1 MDEDLGVP
9 PWLRKHRKPPYP
21 KYPKYPKPT
30 IHGASA
36 VGACF
41 RRNSSWI
48 CDFGTA
54 STGWQ
59 HLEKWQIYA
68 SNWCLFVNPT
78 YLLRRGVK
86 QGCMPSIRTVY
97 HESYSGSENGLSP
110 MLRQIQ
116 SNPYT
121 EPSKYTWQVEKCHG
135 KRENVGL
142 VVLRRPW
149 GYAYPANRPDIHAGS
164 PIQVAPRKTPKPH
177 ESMALSKNWIPQN
190 HPKSHVSFQLGTW
203 KFIENLGIP
212 WKSQLRGNFEV
223 SISGQSRSSS
233 PGRAPEVLCP
243 ARHGNASE
251 HQKISPEAPPGVA
264 QSQTQVGDG

>member
-135 KRENVGL
+135 KRENVGWL
-142 VVLRRPW
+142 VKKTMGIRLPSEPTRYPRRIPH
-149 GYAYPANRPDIHAGS
+149 PSGS
-164 PIQVAPRKTPKPH
+164 QKNTKTSRKHGFVQELDTPK
-177 ESMALSKNWIPQN
+177 SSKIPCFVPVGYLKI
-190 HPKSHVSFQLGTW
+190 HR
-203 KFIENLGIP
+203 KFGYPMKIAT
-212 WKSQLRGNFEV
+212 SRQLRGIHFWTKPQLQPWT
-223 SISGQSRSSS
+223 GSRGSV
-233 PGRAPEVLCP
+233 PGTGWERI
-243 ARHGNASE
+243 RT
-251 HQKISPEAPPGVA
+251 QKISPEAPPGVA